1 MNPTQK
7 HWWHFRNE
15 ELMALAQ
22 NQAPLYVYNEE
33 TLNEIFFD
41 LSAMDA
47 LSGLFYPYHLNFHQ
61 PILQKAFELD
71 ACFRCNSLLEVNRLS
86 ARLPKLP
93 PERIFFLS
101 DHECERDGEAAL
113 RQGLHVAVRA
123 DAHGTVIRPDNRFL
137 FLCGQAEKI
146 SLYQTLSL
154 EFPDIGNLILGN
166 DATSG
171 PGALMESMDLPE
183 IENYL
188 EAIRNACPRFEL
200 QLELPIH
207 LISYAGALLMKALE
221 SGTTEEIPYIRLH
234 LPMADAL
241 FHEIHENT
249 HQVVNL
255 SRPEEEKVILTR
267 MTRQQKHAEDGMVYL
282 KNPCLVESGD
292 ILLLTRMGAYGKKT
306 RLDDSGRNGVP
317 EWYLKA
323 RCLCPVKI

>member
-22 NQAPLYVYNEE
+22 NKAPLYVYNEE

-47 LSGLFYPYHLNFHQ
+47 LSGLFYPYHVNFHQ

-71 ACFRCNSLLEVNRLS
+71 ACFRCNSLLAVNRLR
-86 ARLPKLP
+86 ARVPKLP

-101 DHECERDGEAAL
+101 DQRHERDGEAAL
-113 RQGLHVAVRA
+113 RQRLRVAVRT
-123 DAHGTVIRPDNRFL
+123 DTHGTVIRPDNRFL
-137 FLCGQAEKI
+137 FLCHQAEKI
-146 SLYQTLSL
+146 SLYQSLSL
-154 EFPDIGNLILGN
+154 EFPDIANLILGN
-166 DATSG
+166 DESG
-171 PGALMESMDLPE
+171 EPDTLVEGMELPE

-188 EAIRNACPRFEL
+188 EAIQSACPRFKL
-200 QLELPIH
+200 QLELPAH
-207 LISYAGALLMKALE
+207 LIAYAGALLMKVLE
-221 SGTTEEIPYIRLH
+221 SGTAEGIPYIRVY
-234 LPMADAL
+234 LPMEDAL
-241 FHEIHENT
+241 FYEIHGTT

-267 MTRQQKHAEDGMVYL
+267 ITRQPKRAKNGIIYL
-282 KNPCLVESGD
+282 KNPYPVESGD
-292 ILLLTRMGAYGKKT
+292 ILLLTRMGAYGEKT
-306 RLDDSGRNGVP
+306 RLDDDGRNGLP